1 MVVFVSAEAS
11 GWFEYLIGAVGLID
25 CCWACWLQ
33 HCKGSVSEPQLP
45 FVLLS
50 VSMCVDPWDCE
61 CAALGGG
68 APQGTFS
75 LAITKG
81 RRD

>member
-1 MVVFVSAEAS
+1 M
-11 GWFEYLIGAVGLID
+11 
-25 CCWACWLQ
+25 
-33 HCKGSVSEPQLP
+33 SEPQLP

-75 LAITKG
+75 LVITKG
-81 RRD
+81 RLSKEYIESLSLGC